1 MSICVCIQFANE
13 HEDFLTANMKIL
25 FSRLRTNHS
34 KFCAALTFGKMCCF
48 SVYLFSFSLEY
59 SLRRE
64 EKRSEFLLSFV
75 RDIQAMKG
83 QISTF
88 LEESIKYFVL
98 LRIVYIFLHTLV
110 NQMLF
115 SIP

>member
-13 HEDFLTANMKIL
+13 HEDFLTANMKIF

-34 KFCAALTFGKMCCF
+34 KFYAALTFGKMCCF
-48 SVYLFSFSLEY
+48 SVDLFSFSLEY

-75 RDIQAMKG
+75 LDIQAMRTMKG
-83 QISTF
+83 QVSTF
-88 LEESIKYFVL
+88 LEEPIKYLVL
-98 LRIVYIFLHTLV
+98 LRIIYFFTYVSKPNVI
-110 NQMLF
+110 
-115 SIP
+115 